1 MIKAYPTEWEIIDE
15 AVGLVMGTVTTFDD
29 ITLKVSLKDTVTN
42 SDELLQISHILKQ
55 IEDLHKVGLS

>member
-1 MIKAYPTEWEIIDE
+1 MIKAYPLGWEIIDE
-15 AVGLVMGTVTTFDD
+15 AAGLVMGTITTFDD
-29 ITLKVSLKDTVTN
+29 ITLKVSLKETVTN